1 MCDSV
6 RLLYLLLTAKRDCF
20 NRKSMDTTS
29 TNGTLPVLAALH
41 QVSTPSS
48 TRSRGG
54 RRPRTYVQR
63 YRRRVPRVIY
73 GAILLGIFLK
83 FSSRP
88 WLLHL
93 SPQTSRGVALHGVA
107 RVAAGAC
114 CTTEWRGTAPVLLS
128 CAWPRLRAMR
138 PEACHPASCCA
149 ASCSA
154 WSSSRRGSSGSC
166 SSCSGSSS
174 SSNSCSCSRLQR
186 LQWQQQPCC
195 SRCSLP
201 VGRPSHSSSP

>member
-1 MCDSV
+1 
-6 RLLYLLLTAKRDCF
+6 
-20 NRKSMDTTS
+20 MDTTCS
-29 TNGTLPVLAALH
+29 NGTLPVLAALH

-48 TRSRGG
+48 VLLVPAAADG
-54 RRPRTYVQR
+54 RVRTYRGTGV
-63 YRRRVPRVIY
+63 VPRVIY
-73 GAILLGIFLK
+73 AATLIGLLLK
-83 FSSRP
+83 FTSRHA
-88 WLLHL
+88 WLLRL

-107 RVAAGAC
+107 RVAGGG
-114 CTTEWRGTAPVLLS
+114 CTTEWLGTAPVLLS
-128 CAWPRLRAMR
+128 CVWPRLRAIR
-138 PEACHPASCCA
+138 PEACHAASCCA